1 MRVPWA
7 RVAHRAGPPPS
18 VRRVQAATA
27 VSSHFRTLAAVSFE
41 TEPRSRQRLD
51 AGHARCARVQ
61 SATHGRQAHDA
72 TTLER
77 TLELVGDRW
86 SILIIRAALRGMR
99 RFDDFQADLGIARP
113 ILTNRL
119 RRLVDGGVMAK
130 EPYQEHPP
138 RYEYRLTPAGVALS
152 PALVALIRW
161 GEHHLADGDRRDRAR
176 ARARAAPSWSRASGA
191 GTAPPRSHPAA
202 IRAAARD
209 RTES

>member
-1 MRVPWA
+1 MAAHPA
-7 RVAHRAGPPPS
+7 RAPKP
-18 VRRVQAATA
+18 
-27 VSSHFRTLAAVSFE
+27 E
-41 TEPRSRQRLD
+41 
-51 AGHARCARVQ
+51 
-61 SATHGRQAHDA
+61 A

-77 TLELVGDRW
+77 TLQLVGDRW
-86 SILIIRAALRGMR
+86 SILIIRAALRGVR
-99 RFDDFQADLGIARP
+99 RFDEFQSDLGIARP

-161 GEHHLADGDRRDRAR
+161 GDHHLADAHDAERQITLVH
-176 ARARAAPSWSRASGA
+176 APC
-191 GTAPPRSHPAA
+191 GTELEQGFWCRHCATTFNPGA

-209 RTES
+209 RTDP